1 MQRLPEALPKMSLAQ
16 VASVG
21 RPLCAKAGMRLSTWR
36 PIQLLREGVAVPF
49 RIPPE
54 RGLKYLAAQMA
65 QASVGVVGFHK
76 MEEHMASRR
85 PRAS

>member
-1 MQRLPEALPKMSLAQ
+1 MSLTQ
-16 VASVG
+16 VTAVAK
-21 RPLCAKAGMRLSTWR
+21 PLCTKAGMRLSAWK
-36 PIQLLREGVAVPF
+36 PIQLIREGVAVPF

-65 QASVGVVGFHK
+65 QASAGVVGFHK

-85 PRAS
+85 PRPS